1 MMKKLLVF
9 LFAAVVC
16 FSTKAQNN
24 EAVNAYITQYKQLA
38 IDEMIRTGIPASIT
52 LAQGILE
59 SNAGLC
65 ELTQQSN
72 NHFGIKCKIDW
83 TGDVVY
89 HDDDIKHEC
98 FRRYNNAEDSY
109 RDHSDFLKN
118 RPNYAS
124 LFSLDITDYKSWA
137 YGLKAAGYATNPS
150 YATILIT
157 TIEKYDLEDITVA
170 GLQQTNQ
177 VTIAAAPVKQQDE
190 YAFENID
197 HPAESNKNSIS
208 ANSNIAVA
216 QPAYPDCV
224 FTINQTKVVYA
235 KAGTSILALA
245 NKYNLAYG
253 QLLAYNDLKDGDILR
268 ASTLIYIEKK
278 PKRGDKD
285 YHITLPNENLHD
297 IAQEEGVQL
306 QSLIAYNNLSG
317 DAQPKAGDKIILRN
331 AGKKLF

>member
-1 MMKKLLVF
+1 MIKKLLVF
-9 LFAAVVC
+9 FFAAVVC
-16 FSTKAQNN
+16 FSAKAQNN
-24 EAVNAYITQYKQLA
+24 EAVSAYITQYKQLA

-59 SNAGLC
+59 SNAGQC
-65 ELTQQSN
+65 DLTQQSN

-83 TGDVVY
+83 TGNVVY

-98 FRRYNNAEDSY
+98 FRRYNSAEDSY
-109 RDHSDFLKN
+109 RDHSDFLKS

-150 YATILIT
+150 YATMLIT
-157 TIEKYDLEDITVA
+157 TIEKYDLEDVTVA

-177 VTIAAAPVKQQDE
+177 VVIAAAPVKQRDE

-197 HPAESNKNSIS
+197 NPASKNNTVSGN
-208 ANSNIAVA
+208 NSNTVET
-216 QPAYPDCV
+216 QPAYPDGI
-224 FTINQTKVVYA
+224 FTINQTKVVFA
-235 KAGTSILALA
+235 KAGTSMLALA

-253 QLLAYNDLKDGDILR
+253 LLLAYNDLKDGDILR

-285 YHITLPNENLHD
+285 YHIALPNENLHD

-317 DAQPKAGDKIILRN
+317 DTHPKAGDKIILRT